1 MQASTTIL
9 HPTDFSGDADS
20 EFALASSMAAASG
33 SRLLVMH
40 VRSLLSFI

>member
-20 EFALASSMAAASG
+20 ALALASSMTAVSG
-33 SRLLVMH
+33 SRLLVLH
-40 VRSLLSFI
+40 RVLDC